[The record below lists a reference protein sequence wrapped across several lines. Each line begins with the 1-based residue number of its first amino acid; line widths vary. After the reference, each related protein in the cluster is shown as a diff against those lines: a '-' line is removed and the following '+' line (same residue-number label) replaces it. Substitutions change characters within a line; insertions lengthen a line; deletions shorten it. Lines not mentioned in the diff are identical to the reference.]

1 MNRRSLIVVG
11 FLLLIAP
18 LMASQD
24 LTDELTKLIELTDN
38 GRFAEAIEGYR
49 RLYNQPTS
57 PQWLKAGSQYEIA
70 ELYARLRDN
79 RAAATALR
87 EALALGFDD
96 CQSPLKSEHLASV
109 VKEAD
114 LRERL
119 RTLAIGEPDALE
131 IVWLKAEV
139 GHAEHDAKM
148 MITENV
154 NRVDQQ
160 ETHVPQAIIPTRPT
174 GSAGV
179 LYWRQQLR
187 IMQAAQRA
195 YVRASDRE
203 RMVHAATMQ
212 SISGGTTS
220 AAIAESARQARARAE
235 SRQLEIHKR
244 ALKVSSS
251 STAQVRPCS

>member
-1 MNRRSLIVVG
+1 MNRRPLIVLA
-11 FLLLIAP
+11 LLLLTAP
-18 LMASQD
+18 VIASQD
-24 LTDELTKLIELTDN
+24 LTDELTRLIELTDN

-49 RLYNQPTS
+49 RLANKGTAPR
-57 PQWLKAGSQYEIA
+57 WVKAGSQYEIA

-87 EALALGFDD
+87 EALTLGFDD
-96 CQSPLKSEHLASV
+96 CQTPLKSEHLAAV
-109 VKEAD
+109 VKEPD

-119 RTLAIGEPDALE
+119 RTLAIGEHDAIE
-131 IVWLKAEV
+131 MVWLKAEV
-139 GHAEHDAKM
+139 EHAEHDAKL

-160 ETHVPQAIIPTRPT
+160 ETLVPQATVPTRAT
-174 GSAGV
+174 ESAGV

-187 IMQAAQRA
+187 IMQAAQRT
-195 YVRASDRE
+195 YVQASDRE

-235 SRQLEIHKR
+235 SRQLEIQRR
-244 ALKVSSS
+244 ALKVSSPG
-251 STAQVRPCS
+251 TAQVRPCS